1 MDDLLHADPRAVLD
15 TAIDAARLSAPVID
29 AKDGRQFAFVPD
41 GYSLKDISDP
51 LRLPGRVRQ
60 NVTVDDRASMTA
72 FLNRFR
78 GDSSI
83 LFADFDDLTISG
95 LVDFHSHNQAEAG
108 VQPAACDFRADF
120 KLLPSE
126 EFRRWDAMEG
136 DLHPQA
142 KFAEF
147 LDENASDICDPDPAT
162 MVEISRELE
171 ATIGAV
177 FKSKVAPESG
187 DRAFQ
192 YETETKTKGDV
203 IVPKKFSLCI
213 PLYNGEQPEILNAR
227 FRFRPTGDGL
237 LLGFV
242 WHRVEYQ
249 RRAFFNAIATQ
260 IAEDTGCP
268 VFNGRAA
275 APLGLPRS

>member
-1 MDDLLHADPRAVLD
+1 MDDLLHADPRAALD
-15 TAIDAARLSAPVID
+15 TAIDAARLASPMID
-29 AKDGRQFAFVPD
+29 AKDGRQFAFQPD
-41 GYSLKDISDP
+41 GYTLKDISDP
-51 LRLPGRVRQ
+51 LRLPDRVRQ
-60 NVTVDDRASMTA
+60 VVTVDDRQSMTA
-72 FLNRFR
+72 FVNRFR
-78 GDSSI
+78 SEHSVLI
-83 LFADFDDLTISG
+83 ADFTALTISCV
-95 LVDFHSHNQAEAG
+95 LDFHHHNQATPSVA
-108 VQPAACDFRADF
+108 PAACDFRADF

-126 EFRRWDAMEG
+126 EFTRWDAMEG
-136 DLHPQA
+136 ELHPQA

-213 PLYNGEQPEILNAR
+213 PLYNGEQPEILTAR
-227 FRFRPTGDGL
+227 FRFRPTGEGL
-237 LLGFV
+237 HLGFV

-275 APLGLPRS
+275 APLGIPRG